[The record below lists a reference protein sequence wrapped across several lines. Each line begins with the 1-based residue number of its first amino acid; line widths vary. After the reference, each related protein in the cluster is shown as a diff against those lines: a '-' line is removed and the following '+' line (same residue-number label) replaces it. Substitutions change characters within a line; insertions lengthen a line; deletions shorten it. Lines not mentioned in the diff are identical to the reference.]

1 MPTAGAGSAVG
12 DRVTNLVSRLL
23 VAAIGLP
30 LVLGAVWVG
39 GWWLFALA
47 AAAGL
52 IALHEYF
59 AVTRPLRP
67 LPIAGYAGL
76 LCILFGIQ
84 LSGLVWGVSGVL
96 VTLGLAFL
104 LKGVAET
111 RGSATAAVGAT
122 VLGAAWIGLG
132 LGFLLLIREIPE
144 FGRVAV
150 YAVLIAVFASDTAA
164 YVAGRLLGR
173 HKLAPTISPG
183 KTWEGFVGGSLG
195 AVFAAFVVLYEDRD
209 EFLTIGQSLVLGL
222 VIALVGPAGDLF
234 ESLVKRDMGVKDA
247 GRLLGGH
254 GGVLD
259 RIDSLL
265 FASAASF
272 YVILAFTT

>member
-1 MPTAGAGSAVG
+1 MPAAGAGSAAG
-12 DRVTNLVSRLL
+12 DCVTNFVSRLL

-39 GWWLFALA
+39 GWWLFFLA

-52 IALHEYF
+52 IAFHEYF

-132 LGFLLLIREIPE
+132 LGFLLLIRDIPE

-150 YAVLIAVFASDTAA
+150 YAVLIAVFTSDTAA

-195 AVFAAFVVLYEDRD
+195 AVFAVFIVLYEDRD

-222 VIALVGPAGDLF
+222 VIALAGPAGDLF

>member
-1 MPTAGAGSAVG
+1 MPAAGAGSAAG
-12 DRVTNLVSRLL
+12 DCVTNLVSRLL

-30 LVLGAVWVG
+30 LVLGMVWLG
-39 GWWLFALA
+39 GWWLFFLA
-47 AAAGL
+47 ATAGL
-52 IALHEYF
+52 VALHEYF

-132 LGFLLLIREIPE
+132 LGVLLLIRDIPE
-144 FGRVAV
+144 FGRVAA

-164 YVAGRLLGR
+164 YVAGRLLGS

-195 AVFAAFVVLYEDRD
+195 AVFAAFIVLYEDRD

-222 VIALVGPAGDLF
+222 VIALAGPAGDLF

-265 FASAASF
+265 FASVASF